1 MLSYE
6 MTHRVAYYETDVMG
20 YVHHSN
26 YVRFFEIARTELMR
40 TAGYTYAELEAS
52 GIMMPIIEVHSRY
65 YQPGK
70 YDDLLTFRATIK
82 ELQGV
87 RLVIEY
93 EVLNEAGVL
102 LCTGSTTL
110 AFIDAVTRR
119 PCRAP
124 EIFVRNIVNKEEK
137 KVQGKG

>member
-1 MLSYE
+1 MLTHE

-40 TAGYTYAELEAS
+40 AAGYTYAELEAS
-52 GIMMPIIEVHSRY
+52 GIMMPLIEVHCNY
-65 YQPGK
+65 FHPGK

-87 RLVIEY
+87 RLTIGY
-93 EVLNEAGVL
+93 EVLNEAGAL

-110 AFIDAVTRR
+110 VFVDAITRR
-119 PCRAP
+119 PCRPP
-124 EIFVRNIVNKEEK
+124 EIFVSRITK
-137 KVQGKG
+137 KASSQ

>member
-6 MTHRVAYYETDVMG
+6 MTHRVAYYETDAMG

-26 YVRFFEIARTELMR
+26 YVRYFETVRTELMR
-40 TAGYTYAELEAS
+40 AAGYTYAELEAS
-52 GIMMPIIEVHSRY
+52 GIMMPIIEVHNQY
-65 YQPGK
+65 YHPAK
-70 YDDLLTFRATIK
+70 YDDLLTLRATVK

-87 RLVIEY
+87 RLVIAY
-93 EVLNEAGVL
+93 EVLNEAGAL

-110 AFIDAVTRR
+110 VFVDAATRR

-137 KVQGKG
+137 KVQGKR